1 MRVTLCGF
9 MSFLAKFGTRQT
21 HGGGASGAGG
31 ICREGSAGRSN
42 GWSGKENFRLISQ
55 WRAALPTR
63 RECPFLS
70 APEKVR
76 ERPPAPCRAR
86 RAAERGRSR
95 GPLHSASTQMTSPS
109 KKLRLNVRFCP
120 PTRDPQRSR
129 KTTARQGEVPSW
141 WAQVDHGRAWPVPS
155 RRWLERALEH
165 PSCPA
170 PAERTRSLLLRTSTE
185 RRP

>member
-63 RECPFLS
+63 RECPILS

-109 KKLRLNVRFCP
+109 KNCHLMSAFALPREIPSEAAKRQRGKERFRP
-120 PTRDPQRSR
+120 GGHRS
-129 KTTARQGEVPSW
+129 TMGVAGPE
-141 WAQVDHGRAWPVPS
+141 
-155 RRWLERALEH
+155 
-165 PSCPA
+165 PA
-170 PAERTRSLLLRTSTE
+170 MAGASAGSPL
-185 RRP
+185 